1 MMQPADQQKP
11 EERAAG
17 TGRPDRVR
25 RLFAG
30 VAVAAPD
37 GLRSLVAALQRE
49 LRGERI
55 RWTRLEKLHLTVEFF
70 GNTAEA
76 RIPGLAAVLAQAAA
90 DSRPFPVQLGGL
102 GVFGGRRNPR
112 VVWLGAASDGLR
124 RLHEHV
130 QARLRA
136 AGGIPDAR
144 PFAPH
149 LTLGRLDR
157 LRNPADFLARLAA
170 VRVPPVPAQEIRE
183 LILYESAA
191 GQYTPLERW
200 PLSGT

>member
-1 MMQPADQQKP
+1 MQPAGQQGRG
-11 EERAAG
+11 ECA
-17 TGRPDRVR
+17 TDSGRPVRAR

-30 VAVAAPD
+30 VAVAAP
-37 GLRSLVAALQRE
+37 GELRHLLAALQRE
-49 LRGERI
+49 LRGERV

-70 GNTAEA
+70 GETAEA
-76 RIPGLAAVLAQAAA
+76 RIPGLAAALAQAAA
-90 DSRPFPVQLGGL
+90 DSRPFPVQLGGW

-112 VVWLGAASDGLR
+112 VVWLGVASDGLR

-136 AGGIPDAR
+136 VGWSPEAR

-157 LRNPADFLARLAA
+157 LRNPADFQARLAA
-170 VRVPPVPAQEIRE
+170 TVAPPLPAQEIRE

-191 GQYTPLERW
+191 GQYPPLARW